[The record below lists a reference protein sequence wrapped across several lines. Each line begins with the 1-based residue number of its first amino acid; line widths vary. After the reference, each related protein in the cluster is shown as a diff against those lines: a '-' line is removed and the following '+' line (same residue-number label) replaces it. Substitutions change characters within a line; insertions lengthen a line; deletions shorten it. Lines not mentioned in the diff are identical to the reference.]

1 MGLHA
6 VVDGSAG
13 SGPRLVLVHG
23 FAQTQ
28 ACWGPVGPALARDH
42 EVVRVDAPGHGGSA
56 AVEADLAATTD
67 LLADAGGPAT
77 YVGYSM
83 GGRMVL
89 HLALARPEV
98 VRGLVLIGATAGI
111 DDPIEREARQV
122 ADDALAV
129 AIEVDGVDAFLDRW
143 LALPL
148 FAGLD
153 ETTQFRTERATNTA
167 AGLASSLR
175 LAGTGA
181 MEPLWDRLPSIEAPA
196 LVLAGEHDEKFT
208 ALGRRVAEGIGDN
221 ATFATVPG
229 AGHSAHLEAPDAF
242 LALFG
247 PWLAHHGL

>member
-6 VVDGSAG
+6 VVEG

-28 ACWGPVGPALARDH
+28 ACWGPVASDLARDH

-56 AVEADLAATTD
+56 GVRADLAATAE
-67 LLADAGGPAT
+67 LLAEVGGPAT

-83 GGRMVL
+83 GGRMAL
-89 HLALARPEV
+89 HVALSRPEV
-98 VRGLVLIGATAGI
+98 VQGLVLIGATAGI
-111 DDPIEREARQV
+111 DDPVERAARQV

-129 AIEVDGVDAFLDRW
+129 AIETDGVEAFLDRW

-153 ETTQFRTERATNTA
+153 ETTRFRAERATNA
-167 AGLASSLR
+167 PEGLAASLR

-181 MEPLWDRLPSIEAPA
+181 QEPLWDRLGSIAAPT
-196 LVLAGEHDEKFT
+196 LVLAGEHDEKFA
-208 ALGRRVAEGIGDN
+208 ALGRRLADGIGPN

-242 LALFG
+242 LGIVRPCLDDHR
-247 PWLAHHGL
+247 P